1 MIADKHLLVP
11 FRNFWYYN
19 PKQEGSTSI
28 KSVLPA
34 VTGKSYD
41 ALEIKEGG
49 FASLEFLRVEHNQ
62 VSAEEGAGVRK
73 ALEVYCG
80 LDIEGMVFILDTL
93 REKVYK

>member
-19 PKQEGSTSI
+19 SKQEGSTSI

-49 FASLEFLRVEHNQ
+49 FASLEFLRVEHGS
-62 VSAEEGAGVRK
+62 VSAEERARVRK

-80 LDIEGMVFILDTL
+80 LDTEGMVWVVDKLKNL
-93 REKVYK
+93 